1 MPTRPRSRTPRL
13 ELQGALWLSVGGRD
27 LGGHGRIG
35 LLRAI
40 VEQGTLTAAAQAIGL
55 SYKAAWDA
63 VQTMNELAGQPLVQR
78 VTGGR
83 GGGSSQ
89 LTPHGL
95 RLLQRY
101 EQIAALHR
109 RFVGRLESA
118 AMDLDRELSIL
129 EVLEMKTSARN
140 QWAGVVGAIRAG
152 AVNDEIEVVLPSGTR
167 LVAIITRDSTEALGL
182 RVKQPVI
189 VMVKASAVLLGTEL
203 GDARLSAR
211 NRIDGTVAG
220 IAPGAVNAEVT
231 VRAADGT
238 TVVAIVTQASVDK
251 LGLKVGGAVSA
262 LVKASDLILATAA

>member
-1 MPTRPRSRTPRL
+1 MPSRARTKTPRI
-13 ELQGALWLSVGGRD
+13 ELHGALWLAVDGRD

-40 VEQGTLTAAAQAIGL
+40 VEHGTLTAAAQAIGL

-101 EQIAALHR
+101 EQVAALHR
-109 RFVGRLESA
+109 RFVQRLERA
-118 AMDLDRELSIL
+118 AMDLDKELSVL
-129 EVLEMKTSARN
+129 EVLDMKTSARN
-140 QWAGVVGAIRAG
+140 QWPGVVSAIRAG
-152 AVNDEIEVVLPSGTR
+152 AVNDEVEVELPSGLR
-167 LVAIITRDSTEALGL
+167 LSAIITRESTEAMGL

-189 VMVKASAVLLGTEL
+189 AMVKASSVLLATGL
-203 GDARLSAR
+203 GDAKLSAR
-211 NRIDGTVAG
+211 NRIDGTVAKVV
-220 IAPGAVNAEVT
+220 PGAVNAEVT
-231 VRAADGT
+231 LQAHAGT
-238 TVVAIVTQASVDK
+238 LVVAIVTQASASG
-251 LGLKVGGAVSA
+251 LGLQPGSAASA
-262 LVKASDLILATAA
+262 LVKASDVILAATA